1 MQKVLQASA
10 VIYGLVAAACSLLL
24 GALFLLALM
33 LPGGLGDPSLSVVVF
48 ALVAVGGGLGLL
60 LAWAGWRGLAGLPS
74 RVLRSPPF
82 WLLAGLF
89 VASVVLGELLRRS
102 GMELSFPVINFL
114 ATLLPSLALV
124 ALVVLPLQRAGVL
137 LTQRDLA
144 LQFSYGGLVATL
156 LSGLAQL
163 VAAFGV
169 ILGTGLLMSGLPG
182 GPEAIQELNAI
193 LQSPDLLADPQLLLS
208 RLLSLPLV
216 LAGLLFVAVLVPVLE
231 EVFKSLGVAL
241 VAAARGTLSPAQ
253 AFAMGVM
260 AGAGFSFVEAVM
272 TSAAIP
278 TEGWAI
284 TMLMRGGTALIHGLA
299 SGLMGLAWQAAMVQ
313 HRTGRF
319 LGYAAAAV
327 GLHGAWNAVV
337 ILGALATADLASSG
351 SPGLVASDIAPSS
364 ALPLMALWLAAGVAL
379 VWLTR
384 NLATAAPG
392 AGKLA
397 LQARE
402 SA

>member
-1 MQKVLQASA
+1 
-10 VIYGLVAAACSLLL
+10 
-24 GALFLLALM
+24 
-33 LPGGLGDPSLSVVVF
+33 
-48 ALVAVGGGLGLL
+48 
-60 LAWAGWRGLAGLPS
+60 
-74 RVLRSPPF
+74 
-82 WLLAGLF
+82 
-89 VASVVLGELLRRS
+89 
-102 GMELSFPVINFL
+102 
-114 ATLLPSLALV
+114 
-124 ALVVLPLQRAGVL
+124 
-137 LTQRDLA
+137 
-144 LQFSYGGLVATL
+144 
-156 LSGLAQL
+156 
-163 VAAFGV
+163 
-169 ILGTGLLMSGLPG
+169 
-182 GPEAIQELNAI
+182 
-193 LQSPDLLADPQLLLS
+193 
-208 RLLSLPLV
+208 
-216 LAGLLFVAVLVPVLE
+216 
-231 EVFKSLGVAL
+231 
-241 VAAARGTLSPAQ
+241 
-253 AFAMGVM
+253 MGVM